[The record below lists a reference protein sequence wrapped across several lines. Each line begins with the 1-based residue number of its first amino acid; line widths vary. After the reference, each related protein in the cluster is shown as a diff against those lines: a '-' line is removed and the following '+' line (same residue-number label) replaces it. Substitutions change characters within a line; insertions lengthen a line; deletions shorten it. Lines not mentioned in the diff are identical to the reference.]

1 MRKRLWGDAHPS
13 VATSLNNLALLY
25 DTQGRTREAEP
36 LYQEALA
43 MRKRLWGDAHPSVAR
58 SLNNLAL
65 LYDTQGRTSD
75 AEPLYL
81 QAIGIAYQQ
90 LGERHLNTQTVWN
103 NFAACLHQAMES
115 GKADTL
121 SDHPVTQGLLKHL
134 QSQSEGEQ
142 A

>member
-1 MRKRLWGDAHPS
+1 MATVLEADSDISSGSLPYPD

-25 DTQGRTREAEP
+25 D
-36 LYQEALA
+36 
-43 MRKRLWGDAHPSVAR
+43 
-58 SLNNLAL
+58 N
-65 LYDTQGRTSD
+65 QGRTSK

-90 LGERHLNTQTVWN
+90 LGERHPNTQTVLN
-103 NFAACLHQAMES
+103 NFANCLHQAIES

-121 SDHPVTQGLLKHL
+121 SDHPITQGLLKQL